1 MDGTTWAH
9 RPPPAPSARAAT
21 VWRGQ
26 VRTAAELTRMR
37 MRLRG
42 ALAADGLPEATG
54 EQLLLAVEELVSNGL
69 RHGRPPVTAAVTA
82 DGGWLLEVSDAAR
95 DCPPVPAVDRDA
107 AAGGMGLPMVARLS
121 AAHGWHADGDGKTVW
136 AWLGSPA
143 PPALLLPERVARAS
157 QRARELGRLLADT
170 DTRLA
175 ATFDR
180 LTAEAAERGRADRA
194 DTYRTAA
201 RRFRRDAAQGRRA
214 ARRP

>member
-21 VWRGQ
+21 VWRVE
-26 VRTAAELTRMR
+26 VRTAAELTR

-42 ALAADGLPEATG
+42 ALAADGLPEGTG
-54 EQLLLAVEELVSNGL
+54 ERLLLAVEELVSNGL

-82 DGGWLLEVSDAAR
+82 DCGWLIEVSDAAG

-121 AAHGWHADGDGKTVW
+121 AAHGWHADGDRKTVW
-136 AWLGSPA
+136 AWLGAPA
-143 PPALLLPERVARAS
+143 PPVLLPPERVARAT
-157 QRARELGRLLADT
+157 QRARELGGLLADT

-180 LTAEAAERGRADRA
+180 LTAEATGRGRADRA
-194 DTYRTAA
+194 DTYRTVA
-201 RRFRRDAAQGRRA
+201 RRIRRDAAQGRRA